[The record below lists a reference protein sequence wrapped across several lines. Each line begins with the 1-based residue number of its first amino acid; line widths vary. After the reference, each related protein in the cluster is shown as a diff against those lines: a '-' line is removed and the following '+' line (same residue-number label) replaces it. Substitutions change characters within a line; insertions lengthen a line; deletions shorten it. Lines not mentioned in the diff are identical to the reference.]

1 MNDGLE
7 YFSWSPTREIF
18 VQTMTDLVNPVTG
31 QPLASVEDDVLIPSE
46 HVRIDEIGP
55 IVKTPATYDEEGNEL
70 TAAIMVEGHHVN
82 LWAVGELAD
91 LLNENGGWEAIFG
104 FLGDMEEMEP
114 TEEGVPQ
121 GWQGTS
127 GMRIYPKYAVNHPV
141 RMWA

>member
-91 LLNENGGWEAIFG
+91 LLRVRNNNVDYATINSALPKENKKKISYG
-104 FLGDMEEMEP
+104 
-114 TEEGVPQ
+114 
-121 GWQGTS
+121 
-127 GMRIYPKYAVNHPV
+127 N
-141 RMWA
+141 